1 MSGGNSASASACNHL
16 LDAGL
21 EQAPGPLF
29 GHGRAKHGAVGA
41 VGPPEL
47 KLVAML
53 ILMVAILEL
62 YGCNARAGR
71 NLVVRV
77 VAVAEQLAA

>member
-1 MSGGNSASASACNHL
+1 
-16 LDAGL
+16 
-21 EQAPGPLF
+21 
-29 GHGRAKHGAVGA
+29 
-41 VGPPEL
+41 
-47 KLVAML
+47 ML

>member
-1 MSGGNSASASACNHL
+1 VSGCSSAIASACNHL

-21 EQAPGPLF
+21 EKAPGPFF

-53 ILMVAILEL
+53 ILMVAMLE
-62 YGCNARAGR
+62 CNARAGR